1 MCVLPRANQTVVLQL
16 VSQWRRSSGV
26 SEPMIAA
33 VCMFWLMGWLYA
45 AVEHMQNM
53 WVWLCVLVCLV
64 SVCAC
69 KIQYISCV
77 CVCVCLDDWC
87 QTCSGRP
94 AWFWLFFFPFFC
106 SYLIF
111 PHFLLSLSL
120 SVSRSLPLPGAI
132 AMATTMQC
140 RARKFLDH

>member
-1 MCVLPRANQTVVLQL
+1 MCVLPRANQTDVLQP

-77 CVCVCLDDWC
+77 CVV
-87 QTCSGRP
+87 G
-94 AWFWLFFFPFFC
+94 
-106 SYLIF
+106 
-111 PHFLLSLSL
+111 
-120 SVSRSLPLPGAI
+120 
-132 AMATTMQC
+132 
-140 RARKFLDH
+140 